1 MYEFTYSFYHPKGTD
16 DTSDE
21 THVILFFSK
30 CFRDVFMPIKNNY
43 HAQNVKIWRTN
54 VECHDLISASNV

>member
-30 CFRDVFMPIKNNY
+30 CFRDVFMPIK
-43 HAQNVKIWRTN
+43 KII
-54 VECHDLISASNV
+54 ISLRMSKFGELT